1 MVCWRSISSSWR
13 TSFLFLLQSNGGGL
27 SHQRV
32 CAQSPLI
39 LVPRTDPNLIQANEK
54 VHRRPL
60 RREMYQVRSVWRFQP
75 MIKEGLGIYLHCHP
89 SFVIQKRPQPSKGSS
104 CHPTRGICFPLA
116 KFSGSE
122 VMYLPYEEGS
132 YPRAMDTT
140 QKDLDEKYRSGEEL
154 VKSVDSLAS
163 TTRHSWD
170 AKAVEKWTSYP
181 SQGFD
186 PLHEGG
192 HLEEPLT
199 IDNVRGYALYP
210 SL

>member
-32 CAQSPLI
+32 CAQSPLV

-104 CHPTRGICFPLA
+104 CHPTRGISFPSRKVQWVRGNVPTIWGGVIPSSNGYHSERSWWEIQIRRRA
-116 KFSGSE
+116 RKKRWQFSIDDSPFLRRQGSWK
-122 VMYLPYEEGS
+122 VNILSQSRIWSP
-132 YPRAMDTT
+132 PRR
-140 QKDLDEKYRSGEEL
+140 RSF
-154 VKSVDSLAS
+154 
-163 TTRHSWD
+163 RR
-170 AKAVEKWTSYP
+170 
-181 SQGFD
+181 
-186 PLHEGG
+186 
-192 HLEEPLT
+192 T
-199 IDNVRGYALYP
+199 IDDR
-210 SL
+210 